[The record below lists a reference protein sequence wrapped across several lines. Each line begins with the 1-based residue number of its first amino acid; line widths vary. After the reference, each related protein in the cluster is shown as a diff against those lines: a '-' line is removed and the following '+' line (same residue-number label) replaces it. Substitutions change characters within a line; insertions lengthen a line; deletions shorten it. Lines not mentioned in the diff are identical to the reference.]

1 MWPLTFFEGDVLF
14 LILTAPS
21 FHCSLSRAGRRNIIT
36 HNGGIIPALEVTL
49 QWQVAKYNCTTACV
63 SLLYGLLA
71 AYCPTAN
78 QSWEWWCW
86 RSWGIKH
93 KCKTLLENAY
103 GWFWRRWKDRAI
115 WEEKWK
121 SRQIQPETLAQQPS
135 ESLAAGAPPEPCY
148 YHSHQKPDSDTL
160 ITAAIVPPARCKTA
174 WQQPLRK
181 QITALCLSRD
191 SAVSCEEEL
200 GFL

>member
-1 MWPLTFFEGDVLF
+1 MRPLTFFEGDVLF

-36 HNGGIIPALEVTL
+36 HNGGIIPALEVTW
-49 QWQVAKYNCTTACV
+49 QWQVAKYNSTTVCV
-63 SLLYGLLA
+63 SSFTD
-71 AYCPTAN
+71 CWQPTAPLQTCPGSDGAEDPDGQN
-78 QSWEWWCW
+78 TNEKHWWKMH
-86 RSWGIKH
+86 I
-93 KCKTLLENAY
+93 
-103 GWFWRRWKDRAI
+103 GWFWRCWKDT
-115 WEEKWK
+115 ELFEKWK

-174 WQQPLRK
+174 WQQPLESRSPHC
-181 QITALCLSRD
+181 ASSRD
-191 SAVSCEEEL
+191 SAASCEEEL